1 MLNKKITLGARIVRR
16 AISRVNI
23 VGRRRRRAQ
32 MLAKNAIHP
41 SMFGDSLG

>member
-1 MLNKKITLGARIVRR
+1 MLKINNILGVKIVRR

-23 VGRRRRRAQ
+23 VGRRRRRAE
-32 MLAKNAIHP
+32 MLARTAVHP